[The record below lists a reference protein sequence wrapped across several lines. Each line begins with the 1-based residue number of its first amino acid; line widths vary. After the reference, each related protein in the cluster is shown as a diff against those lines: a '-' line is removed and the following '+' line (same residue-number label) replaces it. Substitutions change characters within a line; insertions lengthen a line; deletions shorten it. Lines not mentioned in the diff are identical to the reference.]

1 MYKNV
6 TEILVEQKLASLWRY
21 SDCCKCSK
29 CHDDIMSYALN
40 RLPAKYV
47 STSRG
52 ELFNKASSLSLEYEV
67 EIIKTVT
74 MAMAI
79 VEKYPRHTARKNV
92 NGVYDVFQE
101 KD

>member
-6 TEILVEQKLASLWRY
+6 TEILVEQKLATLWKD

-29 CHDDIMSYALN
+29 CHDDIMSYVLN

-52 ELFNKASSLSLEYEV
+52 ELFNKASSLSIEYEV

-92 NGVYDVFQE
+92 NGIYDVFQE
-101 KD
+101 KE